1 MIVDVLV
8 WLQQQ
13 VMNVGDEVTVN
24 EILTL
29 CL

>member
-24 EILTL
+24 EMLTL